1 MTENQRSQWL
11 LSMPACAEITNAEN
25 EFTGM
30 AFATSEQHK
39 QAGNSRMERD
49 KFYGRYNDLV
59 CDYKLSLAHMLN
71 YLFHTICYT
80 VISILALT
88 TGNPVYLISTKGAR
102 RV

>member
-1 MTENQRSQWL
+1 MNRLKS
-11 LSMPACAEITNAEN
+11 S
-25 EFTGM
+25 F
-30 AFATSEQHK
+30 
-39 QAGNSRMERD
+39 R

-71 YLFHTICYT
+71 DLFHTICYT

-88 TGNPVYLISTKGAR
+88 TGNPAYLISTGGAR